1 MITYQRSKS
10 WQIAAVAL
18 ALAGAA
24 FGAYWF
30 FGPKDGDGDRE
41 GVVLA
46 DHKAA
51 PSGWMQPSVGNED
64 PAAALK
70 PAVLSD
76 GRPSDIQ
83 PDDWAVLNAVF
94 DKMGMPKA
102 EAPRIVG
109 YLRYQRSF
117 ETWQTL
123 DEAKDG
129 KKRRGM
135 AQALLGEL
143 PERLATGEFTPIEAN
158 LMSAVLLADME
169 PDENKRNQRVEE
181 MQAKLNT
188 IQPMTEDE
196 QQMQAKTR
204 QTELKRRQ
212 ATAFAEWQAK
222 TNPAERTPAKLEQA
236 MEEIRRAYNSGEF

>member
-10 WQIAAVAL
+10 WQIAAVAV

-24 FGAYWF
+24 YGAYWF
-30 FGPKDGDGDRE
+30 FGKKDDGAERE

-46 DHKAA
+46 EHKAA
-51 PSGWMQPSVGNED
+51 SNGWMQPNVGNED
-64 PAAALK
+64 PVAALK

-76 GRPSDIQ
+76 GRPADVQ
-83 PDDWAVLNAVF
+83 PEDWATLNAVF
-94 DKMGMPKA
+94 DKMGVPKT

-117 ETWQTL
+117 ESWQTL
-123 DEAKDG
+123 DETKDA

-135 AQALLGEL
+135 AQALLAEL
-143 PERLATGEFTPIEAN
+143 PERLASGEFTPIEAN

-169 PDENKRNQRVEE
+169 PDEAKRNQRVEE
-181 MQAKLNT
+181 MQAKLNG

>member
-10 WQIAAVAL
+10 WQMAAIAL

-24 FGAYWF
+24 LGAYWF
-30 FGPKDGDGDRE
+30 FGQQNNTDDQG

-46 DHKAA
+46 DKKGA
-51 PSGWMQPSVGNED
+51 PAGWMQPKVGNED
-64 PAAALK
+64 PVATLK
-70 PAVLSD
+70 PEVLSD

-83 PDDWAVLNAVF
+83 PEDWTVLNGVF
-94 DKMGMPKA
+94 AKMGMPKT

-109 YLRYQRSF
+109 YLRYQHTF
-117 ETWQTL
+117 ESWQTL
-123 DEAKDG
+123 DETKDA
-129 KKRRGM
+129 KKRRAM

-169 PDENKRNQRVEE
+169 PDEAKRNQRVEE
-181 MQAKLNT
+181 MQGKLNA
-188 IQPMTEDE
+188 IAPMSEDE